1 MGPRIFSTAVV
12 VEQFQAMNDA
22 LTRRIRDLEDRLDVE
37 KVRVLRAEIDILR
50 ARLEQTEEHFEGLEV
65 RISVLEG
72 NVAPEEPKTYEPL
85 PDLVRSDSEP
95 SSDRTRRTR
104 HQRQ

>member
-22 LTRRIRDLEDRLDVE
+22 LTRHIRDLEDRLDVE
-37 KVRVLRAEIDILR
+37 KVRVLRARVEIDILR

-85 PDLVRSDSEP
+85 PEEPKTDSEP
-95 SSDRTRRTR
+95 SSDTPRF
-104 HQRQ
+104 